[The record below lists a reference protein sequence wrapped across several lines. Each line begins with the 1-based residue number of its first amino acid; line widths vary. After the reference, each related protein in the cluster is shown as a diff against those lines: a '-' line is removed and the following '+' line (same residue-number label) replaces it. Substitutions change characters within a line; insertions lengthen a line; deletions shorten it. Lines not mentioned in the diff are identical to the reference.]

1 MAPAGAG
8 GTAHRPGTAAVILP
22 LEPPV
27 DIGRDAAADEAR
39 RELSKPIYNDGGES
53 LFERAMNRV
62 LEGIAD
68 LFADVAGRA
77 PGGNAGLA
85 ILIGLIVLVI
95 VVVIWRAGLVRRTAA
110 GRVAVFGDGPVR
122 SAAEYRAEAEAA
134 AGRGDFAIAIRQ
146 RFRACV
152 AELTER
158 TVLDDRAGRTAYEV
172 AVDAATAVPAL
183 GDPMQAAARVFAEVA
198 YGDRPGTQQR
208 YDVVVTADQA
218 ARTTSTRSLLQ
229 QAS

>member
-1 MAPAGAG
+1 MI
-8 GTAHRPGTAAVILP
+8 GTIAALLP
-22 LEPPV
+22 LEPPI
-27 DIGRDAAADEAR
+27 DIDREPAADEAR
-39 RELSKPIYNDGGES
+39 RELSKPIYHDGGES
-53 LFERAMNRV
+53 LFERAMGRV
-62 LEGIAD
+62 LEWIGD

-85 ILIGLIVLVI
+85 ILIGVIVLVI
-95 VVVIWRAGLVRRTAA
+95 VVVIWRAGLLRRTAA
-110 GRVAVFGDGPVR
+110 ERAAVFGDGPVR

-172 AVDAATAVPAL
+172 AADAAAAVPAL
-183 GDPMQAAARVFAEVA
+183 GEPMQAAARVFAEVA
-198 YGDRPGTQQR
+198 YGDRPGTPQR

-229 QAS
+229 PAGQA